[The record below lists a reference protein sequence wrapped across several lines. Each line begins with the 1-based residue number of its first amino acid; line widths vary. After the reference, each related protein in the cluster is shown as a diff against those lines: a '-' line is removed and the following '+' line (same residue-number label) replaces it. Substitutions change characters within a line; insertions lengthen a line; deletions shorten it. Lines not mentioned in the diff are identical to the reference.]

1 VNCAAEVLQ
10 ITNQPPRF
18 WPEPK
23 HIGAFVECIHQLEPS
38 DQANLVHA
46 FKVMAEAHRQE
57 TDRARGEAD
66 FVSQMLHT
74 MRRAQE
80 VDEEAAKNDRLTL
93 GEAIAILERH
103 GIKPGISQEVLEMEM
118 EVPVMGSRRIGDV
131 LSGFERDQRR
141 VFALYWREQ
150 TVSGGDPNDVE
161 VVELIQDVAELDAV
175 QASAV
180 LDYVLADT
188 SEEVRARTL
197 RMADIDATR
206 LIDGKNDDEALAAGL
221 GPSRHRYYHRLCQ
234 YPDQF
239 QGEELGPLD
248 MAVFADDADVAEF
261 LAVTDQVESLMRR
274 YNALSQTKRAV
285 TNLRY
290 VMEEGEL
297 TFERDLARNIAIFDE
312 VEAMSEQE
320 AAHERARLE
329 EDVRR
334 YARQYVGELKARIEA
349 LGNERQEIFDALMD
363 ERRGGKPPGADER
376 PREGRGAR
384 RGRGAEH
391 LAEGAAHQPGARG
404 ALTSVSL

>member
-1 VNCAAEVLQ
+1 
-10 ITNQPPRF
+10 
-18 WPEPK
+18 
-23 HIGAFVECIHQLEPS
+23 
-38 DQANLVHA
+38 
-46 FKVMAEAHRQE
+46 
-57 TDRARGEAD
+57 
-66 FVSQMLHT
+66 
-74 MRRAQE
+74 
-80 VDEEAAKNDRLTL
+80 
-93 GEAIAILERH
+93 
-103 GIKPGISQEVLEMEM
+103 
-118 EVPVMGSRRIGDV
+118 
-131 LSGFERDQRR
+131 
-141 VFALYWREQ
+141 
-150 TVSGGDPNDVE
+150 
-161 VVELIQDVAELDAV
+161 
-175 QASAV
+175 
-180 LDYVLADT
+180 
-188 SEEVRARTL
+188 
-197 RMADIDATR
+197 
-206 LIDGKNDDEALAAGL
+206 
-221 GPSRHRYYHRLCQ
+221 
-234 YPDQF
+234 
-239 QGEELGPLD
+239 

-391 LAEGAAHQPGARG
+391 LAEGAAHQPGTRG